1 MKAEGYRTV
10 LQTVEITSAYEN
22 AFSNEQVELVAG
34 EDDATG
40 NIELT
45 LVDAATG
52 DAIDYAVALEIREGA
67 NNVSGNILKEIA
79 VERCLQTEN
88 VQLKSFRLAPIPF
101 R

>member
-1 MKAEGYRTV
+1 M
-10 LQTVEITSAYEN
+10 SYEN

-79 VERCLQTEN
+79 VEASANGKCAIEEL
-88 VQLKSFRLAPIPF
+88 PIGSYTIQVVSADAKI
-101 R
+101 